1 MMDKA
6 AIEAVLPHRDPML
19 LIDEVIELVEGERV
33 VARKTVTEE
42 DCAGHFP
49 GNPIMPGVK
58 MVEALAQCGAVA
70 VLSQPENRGKLA
82 LFAGIDDVRFK
93 RVVRPGDVLTLE
105 CQVETVRGPIGRGK
119 VKATVDGQLAV
130 RGTLT
135 FAVGERAVIART
147 NGAPISITG
156 LGCHVPERVLGN
168 DELSTIVDTND
179 EWIVERTGIRERR
192 IAADDEAL
200 TDICLPA
207 ARRALEMAGAD
218 PASIDLLI
226 VATVTPDMAFPSSS
240 ALMADTLGMPQAAAY
255 DLSAGCTGF
264 VYAIAQAHA
273 MLSAG
278 LAKRALVVGGDVLST
293 HPRLD
298 RPLDARALRRRRGR
312 RRDGASR
319 AGRLPRLR
327 ARRGRRRRLEPLA
340 ARQRLAEVRRSG
352 EVREDERPR
361 GFQVRN
367 PGDGH
372 VCARRFSRSAA
383 GRWRTSTYTSRTKR
397 TSALSI
403 TLSRSSASRRR
414 RPS

>member
-135 FAVGERAVIART
+135 FAVGDEQMIARHERPADLDH
-147 NGAPISITG
+147 GA
-156 LGCHVPERVLGN
+156 
-168 DELSTIVDTND
+168 
-179 EWIVERTGIRERR
+179 
-192 IAADDEAL
+192 
-200 TDICLPA
+200 
-207 ARRALEMAGAD
+207 
-218 PASIDLLI
+218 
-226 VATVTPDMAFPSSS
+226 
-240 ALMADTLGMPQAAAY
+240 
-255 DLSAGCTGF
+255 
-264 VYAIAQAHA
+264 
-273 MLSAG
+273 
-278 LAKRALVVGGDVLST
+278 
-293 HPRLD
+293 
-298 RPLDARALRRRRGR
+298 
-312 RRDGASR
+312 
-319 AGRLPRLR
+319 RLPRPRAR
-327 ARRGRRRRLEPLA
+327 ARRTTSC
-340 ARQRLAEVRRSG
+340 RRSSTRTTSG
-352 EVREDERPR
+352 SSS
-361 GFQVRN
+361 G
-367 PGDGH
+367 PG
-372 VCARRFSRSAA
+372 
-383 GRWRTSTYTSRTKR
+383 
-397 TSALSI
+397 
-403 TLSRSSASRRR
+403 SASGGSRPTTRR
-414 RPS
+414 